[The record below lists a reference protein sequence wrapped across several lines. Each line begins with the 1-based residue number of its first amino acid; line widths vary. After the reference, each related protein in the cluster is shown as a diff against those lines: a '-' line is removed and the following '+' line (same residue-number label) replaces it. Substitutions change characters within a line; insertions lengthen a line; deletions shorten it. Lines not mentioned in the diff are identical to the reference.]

1 MFKKDNRTHLLYKQA
16 VFLVGAVRRAQ
27 FPPDYGAEVAFA
39 GRSNVGKSSAINMI
53 TGIRSLAR
61 TSKTPGRT
69 QQINFFRLDE
79 ERRLVDLPGYGY
91 SKAPEKLRRT
101 WGVMVEDYLR
111 YRQSL
116 RGVALLMDAR
126 RPLTDLDRQLVD
138 WCLAAGLP
146 FHIVLTKCDKLSLS
160 RARTARG
167 ETLRRLVPSGDDADV
182 LLFSATQKQGIDEVR
197 QYLTGWL
204 DNPAMLEARRERKSA
219 RDDSDFH

>member
-160 RARTARG
+160 RARTVRG
-167 ETLRRLVPSGDDADV
+167 ETLRRLAPSGDDADV